1 MHKLLEIYKTLDDWD
16 LIKTDKGVIGLV
28 LDGYIYSQSPINFL
42 NDSIVEIKSS
52 SIDLNKLWDNIPSD
66 EDDSVFVGVSYEA
79 NPNDLADIK
88 TQYKNIIEYNDF
100 QALEENNEKLV
111 KAKDHIIIPPLDFC
125 NNHIIGRGLLC
136 QIKERSN
143 AGKSSNVYVE
153 GEVFP
158 IKNVYELKGNDYTKA
173 AVVIF

>member
-1 MHKLLEIYKTLDDWD
+1 MNKLFEIYKTLDDWD

-28 LDGYIYSQSPINFL
+28 LNGYIHSQSPINL

-79 NPNDLADIK
+79 NPDDLKNIK

-125 NNHIIGRGLLC
+125 SNHIIGRGLLC
-136 QIKERSN
+136 QIKERSK
-143 AGKSSNVYVE
+143 AGKDSNVYVE

>member
-1 MHKLLEIYKTLDDWD
+1 MNKLFEIYKTLDDWD

-28 LDGYIYSQSPINFL
+28 LNGYIHSQSPINL

-52 SIDLNKLWDNIPSD
+52 SIDLDKLWDNIPSD

-125 NNHIIGRGLLC
+125 SNHIIGRGLLC
-136 QIKERSN
+136 QIKERSK
-143 AGKSSNVYVE
+143 AGKDSNVYVE

>member
-1 MHKLLEIYKTLDDWD
+1 MNKLFEIYKTLDDWD

-28 LDGYIYSQSPINFL
+28 LNGYIHSQSPINL

-125 NNHIIGRGLLC
+125 SNHIIGKGLLC
-136 QIKERSN
+136 QIKERSK
-143 AGKSSNVYVE
+143 AGKDSNVYVE

-173 AVVIF
+173 AVIVF

>member
-1 MHKLLEIYKTLDDWD
+1 MNKLFEIYKTLDDWD

-28 LDGYIYSQSPINFL
+28 LNGYIHSQSPINL

-52 SIDLNKLWDNIPSD
+52 SIDLDKLWDNIPSD

-79 NPNDLADIK
+79 NPDDLADIK

-125 NNHIIGRGLLC
+125 SNHIIGKGLLC
-136 QIKERSN
+136 QIKERSK
-143 AGKSSNVYVE
+143 AGKDSNVYVE

-173 AVVIF
+173 AVVVF

>member
-1 MHKLLEIYKTLDDWD
+1 MNKLFEIYKTLDDWD

-28 LDGYIYSQSPINFL
+28 LNGYIHSQSPINL

-100 QALEENNEKLV
+100 QALEENNKKLI
-111 KAKDHIIIPPLDFC
+111 KAKD
-125 NNHIIGRGLLC
+125 R
-136 QIKERSN
+136 
-143 AGKSSNVYVE
+143 KS
-153 GEVFP
+153 
-158 IKNVYELKGNDYTKA
+158 
-173 AVVIF
+173 VV

>member
-1 MHKLLEIYKTLDDWD
+1 MNNKLFEIYKTLDDWD

-28 LDGYIYSQSPINFL
+28 LNGYIHSQSPINL

-79 NPNDLADIK
+79 NPDDLADIK

-125 NNHIIGRGLLC
+125 SNHIIGKGLLC
-136 QIKERSN
+136 QIKERSK
-143 AGKSSNVYVE
+143 AGKDSNVYVE

>member
-1 MHKLLEIYKTLDDWD
+1 MNKLFEIYKTLDDWD

-28 LDGYIYSQSPINFL
+28 LNGYIHSQSPINL

-79 NPNDLADIK
+79 NPDDLKDIK

-125 NNHIIGRGLLC
+125 SNHIIGRGLLC
-136 QIKERSN
+136 QIKERSK
-143 AGKSSNVYVE
+143 AGKDSNVYVE

-173 AVVIF
+173 AVVVF

>member
-16 LIKTDKGVIGLV
+16 LIKTDKGTIGLV
-28 LDGYIYSQSPINFL
+28 LNGYIHSQSPINL
-42 NDSIVEIKSS
+42 NDYIVETKSS
-52 SIDLNKLWDNIPSD
+52 SIDLDELWDNIPSD

-79 NPNDLADIK
+79 NPDDLKDIK

-111 KAKDHIIIPPLDFC
+111 KAKDHIIIPPSDFC
-125 NNHIIGRGLLC
+125 SNHIIGRGLLC
-136 QIKERSN
+136 QIKERFK
-143 AGKSSNVYVE
+143 AGKDSNVYVE

>member
-1 MHKLLEIYKTLDDWD
+1 MNKLFEIYKTLDDWD

-28 LDGYIYSQSPINFL
+28 LNGYIHSQSPINL

-52 SIDLNKLWDNIPSD
+52 SIDLDKLWDNISSN
-66 EDDSVFVGVSYEA
+66 EDNSVFVGVSYEA

-125 NNHIIGRGLLC
+125 SNHIIGKGLLC
-136 QIKERSN
+136 QIKERSK
-143 AGKSSNVYVE
+143 AGKDSNVYVE

>member
-16 LIKTDKGVIGLV
+16 LIKTDKGTIGLV
-28 LDGYIYSQSPINFL
+28 LNGYIHSQSPINL

-125 NNHIIGRGLLC
+125 SNHIIGRGLLC
-136 QIKERSN
+136 QIKERFK
-143 AGKSSNVYVE
+143 AGKDSNVYVE

-173 AVVIF
+173 AVVVF

>member
-1 MHKLLEIYKTLDDWD
+1 MNKLFEIYKTLDDWD

-28 LDGYIYSQSPINFL
+28 LNGYIHSQSPINL

-125 NNHIIGRGLLC
+125 SNHIIGKGLLC
-136 QIKERSN
+136 QIKERSK
-143 AGKSSNVYVE
+143 AGKDSNVYVE

>member
-1 MHKLLEIYKTLDDWD
+1 MNKLFEIYKTLDDWD

-28 LDGYIYSQSPINFL
+28 LNGYIHSQSPINL

-79 NPNDLADIK
+79 NPDDLKDIK

-125 NNHIIGRGLLC
+125 SNHIIGKGLLC
-136 QIKERSN
+136 QIKERSK
-143 AGKSSNVYVE
+143 AGKDSNVYVE

>member
-1 MHKLLEIYKTLDDWD
+1 MNKLFEIYKTLDDWD

-28 LDGYIYSQSPINFL
+28 LNGYIHSQSPINL

-125 NNHIIGRGLLC
+125 SNHIIGRGLLC
-136 QIKERSN
+136 QIKERSK
-143 AGKSSNVYVE
+143 AGKDSNVYVE

>member
-1 MHKLLEIYKTLDDWD
+1 MCPARKSGPKALPHWETVPGYKKAYPGGWGHRENQRASRFGYA
-16 LIKTDKGVIGLV
+16 KTRHPGSHRRWHRHLQKRR
-28 LDGYIYSQSPINFL
+28 
-42 NDSIVEIKSS
+42 
-52 SIDLNKLWDNIPSD
+52 
-66 EDDSVFVGVSYEA
+66 YEA
-79 NPNDLADIK
+79 NPDNLKDIK

-125 NNHIIGRGLLC
+125 SNHIIGRGLLC
-136 QIKERSN
+136 QIKERFK
-143 AGKSSNVYVE
+143 AGKDSNVYVE

>member
-1 MHKLLEIYKTLDDWD
+1 MNKLIEILDMLEDWD
-16 LIKTDKGVIGLV
+16 LIKTDTGAVGLV
-28 LDGYIYSQSPINFL
+28 IDGVVHSQVPISMG
-42 NDSIVEIKSS
+42 DKIKEIKNGVL
-52 SIDLNKLWDNIPSD
+52 DLYTLWDSIPSD

-100 QALEENNEKLV
+100 QALEENNKKLIKV
-111 KAKDHIIIPPLDFC
+111 KDHIIIPPLDFC

-136 QIKERSN
+136 QIKERSK

-153 GEVFP
+153 GGVFP

>member
-28 LDGYIYSQSPINFL
+28 LNGYIHSQSPINL

-125 NNHIIGRGLLC
+125 SNHIIGRGLLC
-136 QIKERSN
+136 QIKERFK
-143 AGKSSNVYVE
+143 AGKDSNVYVE

>member
-1 MHKLLEIYKTLDDWD
+1 MNKLFEIYKTLDDWD

-28 LDGYIYSQSPINFL
+28 LNGYIHSQSPINL

-66 EDDSVFVGVSYEA
+66 EDDWVFVGVSYEA
-79 NPNDLADIK
+79 NPDDLKDIK

-125 NNHIIGRGLLC
+125 SNHIIGKGLLC
-136 QIKERSN
+136 QIKERSK
-143 AGKSSNVYVE
+143 AGKDSNVYVE

-158 IKNVYELKGNDYTKA
+158 IKIVYELKGNDYTKA

>member
-1 MHKLLEIYKTLDDWD
+1 MNKLFEIYKTLDDWD

-28 LDGYIYSQSPINFL
+28 LNGYIHSQSPINL

-125 NNHIIGRGLLC
+125 SNHIIGKGLLC
-136 QIKERSN
+136 QIKERSK
-143 AGKSSNVYVE
+143 AGKDSNVYVE

-173 AVVIF
+173 AVVVF

>member
-1 MHKLLEIYKTLDDWD
+1 MNKLFEIYKTLDDWD

-28 LDGYIYSQSPINFL
+28 LNGYIHSQSPINL

-79 NPNDLADIK
+79 NPDDLKDIK

-125 NNHIIGRGLLC
+125 SNHIIGKGLLC
-136 QIKERSN
+136 QIKERFK
-143 AGKSSNVYVE
+143 AGKDSNVYVE

>member
-1 MHKLLEIYKTLDDWD
+1 MNKLFEIYKTLDDWD

-28 LDGYIYSQSPINFL
+28 LNGYIHSQSPINL

-79 NPNDLADIK
+79 NPDDLADIK

-125 NNHIIGRGLLC
+125 SNHIIGKGLLC
-136 QIKERSN
+136 QIKERSK
-143 AGKSSNVYVE
+143 AGKDSNVYVE

>member
-1 MHKLLEIYKTLDDWD
+1 MNKLFEIYKTLDDWD

-28 LDGYIYSQSPINFL
+28 LNGYIHSQSPINL

-79 NPNDLADIK
+79 NPDDLKDIK

-125 NNHIIGRGLLC
+125 SNHIIGKGLLC
-136 QIKERSN
+136 QIKERSK
-143 AGKSSNVYVE
+143 AGKDSNVYVE

-173 AVVIF
+173 AVVVF

>member
-1 MHKLLEIYKTLDDWD
+1 MNKLFEIYKTLDDWD

-28 LDGYIYSQSPINFL
+28 LNGYIHSQSPINL

-79 NPNDLADIK
+79 NPDDLKDIK

-125 NNHIIGRGLLC
+125 SNHIIGRGLLC
-136 QIKERSN
+136 QIKERFK
-143 AGKSSNVYVE
+143 AGKDSNVYVE

>member
-1 MHKLLEIYKTLDDWD
+1 MNKLFEIYKTLDDWD

-28 LDGYIYSQSPINFL
+28 LNGYIHSQSPINL
-42 NDSIVEIKSS
+42 NDSIIEIKSS

-100 QALEENNEKLV
+100 QALEENNKKLIT
-111 KAKDHIIIPPLDFC
+111 AKDHIIIPPLDFC

-173 AVVIF
+173 AVVVF